1 VVEWLFEHHALLP
14 LSFGRIVEPMSS
26 GEKPPTPDSPALPNP
41 TTLLEQISDCFL
53 MVDSQWRILSLN
65 ALAETVLERSRAE
78 LIGKDLWTEF
88 PGSEESVYGQNY
100 RLSVQAQQPV
110 CFEAVSPY
118 SERWF
123 ICWTYPS
130 AAGLSIFLREV
141 TAAREA
147 QQRLEESEHWM
158 RTLAESSPCAL
169 SLTRWEDGAYLYTNQ
184 HLRDCLGLRSEEEA
198 AAHSASEFY
207 VHPADRA
214 AIAEAVA
221 AQGDDLRGDA
231 FVWEGLFRRL
241 DGGHIWLT
249 GSYRSMVYK
258 GERVLFAAYQDT
270 TKQRRLL
277 EQAQEEAD
285 HDPLTGLLNHRAFY
299 KWFERLAVSAL
310 AEEQSLAVVMLDLDN
325 FKFFNDAY
333 GHAAGDDVL
342 CRTAEH
348 LRGVCRPGDVL
359 ARFGGDE
366 FTLLL
371 PDIRRQDKPLHA
383 EAIAADLSA
392 RLSGLN
398 YTPPGY
404 EAAIPMPLSLG
415 VALFPGDGSTHQEA
429 LRIADERLRQTK
441 SGTAA
446 SGEAQAMREA
456 LRNEVQGFSMLD
468 ALVTAVDTKDRY
480 TRRHSEDV
488 VHHSLQIAKRLGME
502 AAALRTVAVSALL
515 HDVGKIGVPDAILRK
530 PARLTTEEFEAI
542 KLHPTIGAVIVAA
555 VPGLE
560 DTLDAVRY
568 HHERWD
574 GGGYPDSLR
583 GEETPLLARLMAVAD
598 AYSAMTTDR
607 PYRKGMDST
616 QAIQILESGAG
627 TQWDPTCVLAFM
639 QSRR

>member
-1 VVEWLFEHHALLP
+1 VVEWLFKHHASLP

-26 GEKPPTPDSPALPNP
+26 GEKLPNPDSPALPNP
-41 TTLLEQISDCFL
+41 ATLLEQISDCFL
-53 MVDSQWRILSLN
+53 MVDTQWRILSLN
-65 ALAETVLERSRAE
+65 ELAETMLERSRAE

-100 RLSVQAQQPV
+100 RLSVQTQQPV

-147 QQRLEESEHWM
+147 QRRLEESEHWM
-158 RTLAESSPCAL
+158 RTIAEASPFPL
-169 SLTRWEDGAYLYTNQ
+169 VISRWDDGTILYTNQ
-184 HLRDCLGLRSEEEA
+184 HFRSFVGLASEEEA
-198 AAHSASEFY
+198 LRHVCNEFY
-207 VHPADRA
+207 VHPAERVVLRD
-214 AIAEAVA
+214 AVA
-221 AQGDDLRGDA
+221 EQDG
-231 FVWEGLFRRL
+231 VYHWEGHFRRM
-241 DGGHIWLT
+241 DGTQFWST
-249 GSYRSMVYK
+249 GAFQRMVYK
-258 GERVLFAAYQDT
+258 GDLVLFAAYQDT

-299 KWFERLAVSAL
+299 KWFERLAASAL
-310 AEEQSLAVVMLDLDN
+310 AEEQILAVVMLDLDN

-348 LRGVCRPGDVL
+348 LRGVCRPGDAL

-371 PDIRRQDKPLHA
+371 PDIRRQDKLLHA

-560 DTLDAVRY
+560 DTLDAVRH

-616 QAIQILESGAG
+616 QALQILESGAG
-627 TQWDPTCVLAFM
+627 TQWDPSCVHAFM
-639 QSRR
+639 QSRW